1 MEIAGLCREEFV
13 RDIKY
18 MLDSLLASEKESE
31 KYKSYKS
38 DKSKMERLREV
49 VGALVWPILKALTLS
64 QGGDGEVMEGC
75 GYEEGVTYLVKAEYL
90 YQYTHVGEKSP
101 YTQLAEQFRAGTN
114 RGWWT
119 VFTELVADEDNSIAV
134 GDAEVLVGL
143 FLGKRCEH
151 KKKRVL
157 GEGGGGDDGWRL
169 EYQQLEVLYQEEVD
183 SHKAT
188 LADLEDARDKIRRL
202 EKKVTRLQAA
212 VNGQQE

>member
-1 MEIAGLCREEFV
+1 MAIAGLCGEEFV

-31 KYKSYKS
+31 KYKSYKAE
-38 DKSKMERLREV
+38 KSRMDRLREV
-49 VGALVWPILKALTLS
+49 VGALVWPILKALTPS

-90 YQYTHVGEKSP
+90 YQYMHVGEKSP

-119 VFTELVADEDNSIAV
+119 VFNDVVVDEDSS
-134 GDAEVLVGL
+134 DALGNAGILVGL

-151 KKKRVL
+151 KKKRAQ
-157 GEGGGGDDGWRL
+157 GEGGGGDDRWRV
-169 EYQQLEVLYQEEVD
+169 EYRELEVLYQEEVD
-183 SHKAT
+183 SHKTTQAN
-188 LADLEDARDKIRRL
+188 LEDANGEIRRL
-202 EKKVTRLQAA
+202 KKKVMRLEAA
-212 VNGQQE
+212 VQNQT

>member
-1 MEIAGLCREEFV
+1 MADTESIDTVSRGGWRSYGGLW
-13 RDIKY
+13 
-18 MLDSLLASEKESE
+18 
-31 KYKSYKS
+31 
-38 DKSKMERLREV
+38 LR
-49 VGALVWPILKALTLS
+49 G
-64 QGGDGEVMEGC
+64 GGDIPSKGG
-75 GYEEGVTYLVKAEYL
+75 EYL

-134 GDAEVLVGL
+134 GDADVLVGL

-212 VNGQQE
+212 VDGQQE